1 MTTITIFRD
10 QNKDCVGFEMEGHA
24 GFGYAGNDIVC
35 AAISVLAI
43 NTCNSVEKLTHDRFG
58 HEEDEKRGYLY
69 FMLTENPSSEAKLL
83 LNSMVLGLTQIEEQY
98 GAPGRFALQKKYL
111 KLKFKEV

>member
-10 QNKDCVGFEMEGHA
+10 QNKDCIGFEMKGHA
-24 GFGYAGNDIVC
+24 GYGVSGNDIVC

-43 NTCNSVEKLTHDRFG
+43 NTQNSIERFTSDRFAR
-58 HEEDEKRGYLY
+58 EIDEQEGYMY
-69 FMLTENPSSEAKLL
+69 FMLEKDPGSEAKLL
-83 LNSMVLGLTQIEEQY
+83 LNSMVLGLTQIEQQF
-98 GAPGRFALQKKYL
+98 GSSRRCAFQKKYL